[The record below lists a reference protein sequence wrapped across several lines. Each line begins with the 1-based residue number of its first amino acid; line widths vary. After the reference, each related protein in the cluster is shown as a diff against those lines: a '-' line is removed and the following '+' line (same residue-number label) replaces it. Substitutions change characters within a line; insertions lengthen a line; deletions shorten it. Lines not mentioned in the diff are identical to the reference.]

1 MQPKI
6 TIRYN
11 LTMKRMAK
19 NQECDNTEC
28 CQGYR
33 ATDFSQFLAGSE
45 TVKITLENNWPY
57 LIDLEDRHNMTHPI
71 SCLGT
76 SPTQMLAH
84 VH

>member
-33 ATDFSQFLAGSE
+33 ATDFSQFLNGS
-45 TVKITLENNWPY
+45 VN
-57 LIDLEDRHNMTHPI
+57 
-71 SCLGT
+71 S
-76 SPTQMLAH
+76 
-84 VH
+84 